1 MNEKAILTVIE
12 TLGTKLDQ
20 QSKALDLY
28 SNSQIE
34 ANELIKD
41 MKRDR
46 TGHLGRISELE
57 RHLKNE
63 QVLKENAF
71 GRENKIVEERDSWKE
86 EVGRLIKM
94 LDEKDKEI
102 EALKESKGRQTELL
116 RDIQGLA
123 LEARTEKGLV
133 EAEKI
138 MELIFGNKPKEK

>member
-41 MKRDR
+41 MERDR

-57 RHLKNE
+57 RHLKRE

-102 EALKESKGRQTELL
+102 EGLSKLKERQVKMFT
-116 RDIQGLA
+116 DIQRA
-123 LEARTEKGLV
+123 VMKEKNEKGLV
-133 EAEKI
+133 DADKILKI
-138 MELIFGNKPKEK
+138 MSGYKMK